1 MKSTAFACCVAV
13 TCLAGCSTI
22 PTAGPTTSQVLDQA
36 AKNPRRFDM
45 VEIDRRVIS
54 VLASQP
60 RPSLLDQIEPDGK
73 PPSPTIAIGDTV
85 TVSIWQ
91 APNAAAL
98 APTQMTPVN
107 QAGPSGLVES
117 SLPIQV
123 VSADGAI
130 SVPYAG
136 RVLAAGRTPFEVQ
149 NTIEQRLAE
158 KFIEPQALVTVT
170 KTVSNSVTVS
180 GEEVA
185 GERIPLSVGGD
196 RLLDVIAS
204 AGGSKSPVYDTSI
217 LISRNGRTATI
228 PMTTLVSDPQEN
240 IYAWPGDVITLEQAP
255 KTFLVFGATSTN
267 SQVPFGAAR
276 LDLAQAIAKAGGLLD
291 LRADPEGVFLFR
303 FEPPKVVN
311 GLGIPD
317 LANQS
322 TAGDSPVLY
331 HLNLRQVD
339 GYFLAERFPI
349 RDNDII
355 YVANASLTELQK
367 FFTAIGSITGP
378 VISGVVVTQGT
389 K

>member
-1 MKSTAFACCVAV
+1 
-13 TCLAGCSTI
+13 
-22 PTAGPTTSQVLDQA
+22 
-36 AKNPRRFDM
+36 M
-45 VEIDRRVIS
+45 VEIDQRVIS

-91 APNAAAL
+91 APSAAAL

-107 QAGPSGLVES
+107 PAGQAGLETES
-117 SLPIQV
+117 SLPLQV
-123 VSADGAI
+123 VGADGAI

-136 RVLAAGRTPFEVQ
+136 RVPAAGRTPLQVQ

-158 KFIEPQALVTVT
+158 KFIEPQALVTVAR
-170 KTVSNSVTVS
+170 TVSNSVTVS

-240 IYAWPGDVITLEQAP
+240 IYAWPGDIITLEQTP

-303 FEPPKVVN
+303 FEPPTVIN
-311 GLGIPD
+311 ALGIPD

-322 TAGDSPVLY
+322 AGGGSPVLY

-339 GYFLAERFPI
+339 GYFLADRFPI
-349 RDNDII
+349 RDNDLI

-378 VISGVVVTQGT
+378 VISGVVITQGT